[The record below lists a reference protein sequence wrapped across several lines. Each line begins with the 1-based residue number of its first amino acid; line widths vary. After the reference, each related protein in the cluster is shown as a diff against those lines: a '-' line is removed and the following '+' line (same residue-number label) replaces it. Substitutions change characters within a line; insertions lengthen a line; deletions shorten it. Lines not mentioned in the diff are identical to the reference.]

1 MSILAL
7 SLALILVIMVTMEK
21 KKKLVHHHFEADAH
35 SVLKGFQES
44 PEMRW
49 EVDGRQSS
57 ASFSGVI
64 EPESSCFP

>member
-1 MSILAL
+1 MFILAL
-7 SLALILVIMVTMEK
+7 SLVLILVIMVTMEK
-21 KKKLVHHHFEADAH
+21 KKKLIHHHFEADAH

-57 ASFSGVI
+57 ASFASRA
-64 EPESSCFP
+64 SSRSLEL